1 MTQHTTLLGLGLM
14 GGSLGLALKKRPE
27 PGVVS
32 AYARRAETR
41 RQALEMGVCDRVFD
55 TPQAA
60 VAEADI
66 TVLCVPVCV
75 MPALVAQCQD
85 AFKTNSVVT
94 DVGSTKAWLEQQLLP
109 MLSPRGVHF
118 VGSHPVAGSEQQG
131 IAVSDPE
138 LYRDAVVVVSGSESV
153 PLQALE
159 RVTAYW
165 RSTGAVVRAM
175 PAERHDRILACT
187 SHLPHMAAAALA
199 MAVGRDE
206 MPAGLVEL
214 CGTGFRDTTR
224 LAEGSPAVWRDI
236 VCTNRRFIAEELNA
250 MEQQL
255 AALRQTVESGTD
267 EALVSFLTEARERRK
282 HIMQGRKI

>member
-1 MTQHTTLLGLGLM
+1 
-14 GGSLGLALKKRPE
+14 
-27 PGVVS
+27 
-32 AYARRAETR
+32 
-41 RQALEMGVCDRVFD
+41 
-55 TPQAA
+55 
-60 VAEADI
+60 
-66 TVLCVPVCV
+66 
-75 MPALVAQCQD
+75 
-85 AFKTNSVVT
+85 
-94 DVGSTKAWLEQQLLP
+94 
-109 MLSPRGVHF
+109 
-118 VGSHPVAGSEQQG
+118 
-131 IAVSDPE
+131 
-138 LYRDAVVVVSGSESV
+138 
-153 PLQALE
+153 
-159 RVTAYW
+159 
-165 RSTGAVVRAM
+165 
-175 PAERHDRILACT
+175 
-187 SHLPHMAAAALA
+187 MAAAALA